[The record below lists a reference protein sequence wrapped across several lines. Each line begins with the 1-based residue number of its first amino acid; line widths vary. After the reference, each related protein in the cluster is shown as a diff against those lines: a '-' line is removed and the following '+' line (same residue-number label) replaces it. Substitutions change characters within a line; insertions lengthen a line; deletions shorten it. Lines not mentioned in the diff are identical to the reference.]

1 MTTLHGSVTESV
13 AADPDALFALIT
25 DINRLP
31 EWNAHVHHIVE
42 APAELTDG
50 SEWVIELRAMGS
62 KWNSRA
68 RLQELDPVSRRFA
81 HISCSDDG
89 NPSFAYWTWELTPT
103 DAGTRITVSWEL
115 QPKTFWRKWLLAR
128 IRHRQLK
135 NEVGE
140 SLRSAAAIVIAGN
153 SR

>member
-42 APAELTDG
+42 APAQLTDG

-81 HISCSDDG
+81 HIS
-89 NPSFAYWTWELTPT
+89 
-103 DAGTRITVSWEL
+103 
-115 QPKTFWRKWLLAR
+115 
-128 IRHRQLK
+128 
-135 NEVGE
+135 
-140 SLRSAAAIVIAGN
+140 RSATATPLSPTGLG
-153 SR
+153 S